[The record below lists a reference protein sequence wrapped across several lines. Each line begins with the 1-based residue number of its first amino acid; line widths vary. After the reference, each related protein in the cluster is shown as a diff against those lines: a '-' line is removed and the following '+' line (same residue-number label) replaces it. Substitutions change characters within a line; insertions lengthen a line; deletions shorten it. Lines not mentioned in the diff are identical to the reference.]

1 MKRGSNILRF
11 GLILSI
17 VLTLL
22 FSGCPGKQTTTTTE
36 ATTTTTTTT
45 TQTTMLYTTTTTSTT
60 TTSLE
65 IVITTTTTTTT
76 TFVVYRTTTTIANA
90 VCYMNSD
97 CGLNKVE
104 YVCRVYLQG
113 GSQQMGNGDLS
124 VFRVEHT
131 KLCIEPGSP
140 FARCETTRR
149 EGVWDIC
156 SIGETCRE
164 GCYTCVNNKTRIC
177 PPPEVVKKPTT
188 TTTTLEDD

>member
-1 MKRGSNILRF
+1 MKRSF
-11 GLILSI
+11 
-17 VLTLL
+17 LTLRNTL
-22 FSGCPGKQTTTTTE
+22 IMLMGLVLLMAGCPSTPTTTTTE

-45 TQTTMLYTTTTTSTT
+45 TQPTTLFTTTTTSTT

-104 YVCRVYLQG
+104 YVCRVSLPG
-113 GSQQMGNGDLS
+113 GQQQMGKGDIS
-124 VFRVEHT
+124 VFRVEYT

-149 EGVWDIC
+149 ESIWDVC
-156 SIGETCRE
+156 GIGETCKV
-164 GCYTCVNNKTRIC
+164 GCYTCVNNVTKIC
-177 PPPEVVKKPTT
+177 PPPEIVKKPTT